1 MLHVSRLG
9 GVEVA
14 LGFLVLTDIG
24 GIWTISLEEF
34 GVVVFSS
41 IVCIVEVMGSSLVF
55 EVAEGLWTISL
66 EEAGVVVFFA

>member
-24 GIWTISLEEF
+24 GIWTISLDEF
-34 GVVVFSS
+34 GVVVFLS
-41 IVCIVEVMGSSLVF
+41 IVCAVEAMGSSPVV
-55 EVAEGLWTISL
+55 EVAEGLWTISF
-66 EEAGVVVFFA
+66 EAAGVVVFSP